1 MAQSFECSDTEVTV
15 SCRFLRLAK
24 IFVFVIVVV
33 EAVLEEVQQIRH
45 NRFGS
50 FCLQKLYQVVVGR
63 WEELNKNLAND
74 TNTWLLYIFIQRHV
88 VEVFDDIMYQFT
100 ESATA
105 IFHATDGC
113 MFPFVVQLIDRSL
126 YLLVWTSLVYNAHE
140 VILKALY
147 GEGNH
152 RNLWVAGLRKC
163 TTDKA
168 NVVCCTA
175 ATAGLCHNKC

>member
-1 MAQSFECSDTEVTV
+1 M
-15 SCRFLRLAK
+15 
-24 IFVFVIVVV
+24 
-33 EAVLEEVQQIRH
+33 
-45 NRFGS
+45 
-50 FCLQKLYQVVVGR
+50 VVGR

-74 TNTWLLYIFIQRHV
+74 TNTRFLYIFIQRHV

-113 MFPFVVQLIDRSL
+113 MFPFAVQLIDRSL
-126 YLLVWTSLVYNAHE
+126 YLLVWTSLVDNAHE
-140 VILKALY
+140 QISDCERLHRAFDRLHIPYETGVILKALY

-175 ATAGLCHNKC
+175 ATAGLCHNKCQFIDVIFAGCDGMHHLTYNDQRRIAGIVVYIF